1 MVRWFAVKS
10 CGESVEVGAMV
21 ISSDIF
27 QVVSSWQSF
36 VFEPRT
42 AGVSRW
48 VNNIFLS
55 CKQEHKCPDQGTR
68 WHWIKNNTRGNIK
81 RGKGAGK
88 YDIGAWTG
96 KDGAQLRCDYRGEL
110 IDLSITHLFREFPFL
125 IKRHSAVW
133 AENWQLARDGRTI
146 KLLLF
151 LLLLFLS
158 GFFLLSHFLS
168 FLLLLCSGHSTDLS
182 AQLSGSFASG
192 VHQFTGDSRKRC
204 LTLQPPCLTR
214 HLSEDW
220 VWLRRIIK

>member
-1 MVRWFAVKS
+1 M
-10 CGESVEVGAMV
+10 
-21 ISSDIF
+21 
-27 QVVSSWQSF
+27 
-36 VFEPRT
+36 PR
-42 AGVSRW
+42 SR
-48 VNNIFLS
+48 NEMTLDK
-55 CKQEHKCPDQGTR
+55 KQHPRKHKKG
-68 WHWIKNNTRGNIK
+68 K
-81 RGKGAGK
+81 RCRKIRYRSLDWKRRCSMA
-88 YDIGAWTG
+88 
-96 KDGAQLRCDYRGEL
+96 RCDYRGEL

-168 FLLLLCSGHSTDLS
+168 FLLLLCSCHSTDLS
-182 AQLSGSFASG
+182 AQLPGSFAPG
-192 VHQFTGDSRKRC
+192 VHQFTGDSGKRC

-214 HLSEDW
+214 RLSEDW